1 MKAVTI
7 TIGLLALVMVAKA
20 KEKTSESDS
29 EGSETTGVMLNSVA
43 LKVPSK
49 YLNKVYLAFK
59 KIKNLYGK
67 DFTKEIE
74 KVYRYETGH
83 FDSTQFKNGYSPGM
97 VATKN
102 VFPYGWSSLQT
113 FAKDNGYLP
122 SQFGTFTIYVAR
134 EGKNFTYVKFPSIES
149 SVLFVAWFLKNIRNG
164 VVKYWNSTDETEA
177 NEYQETL
184 NLIIPRISN
193 IL

>member
-7 TIGLLALVMVAKA
+7 TIGLLALVMIAKA
-20 KEKTSESDS
+20 KKPNTTESESLP
-29 EGSETTGVMLNSVA
+29 TGVMLNSIA

-59 KIKNLYGK
+59 KIKDIYGK
-67 DFTKEIE
+67 EFTKEIE

-83 FDSTQFKNGYSPGM
+83 FNSTQFKNGYSPGM

-102 VFPYGWSSLQT
+102 TFPFGWSSLET
-113 FAKDNGYLP
+113 FARDNGYLP

-134 EGKNFTYVKFPSIES
+134 EGKNFTYVKFPSLES

-164 VVKYWNSTDETEA
+164 VVKYWNTTNEAKA
-177 NEYQETL
+177 NEYQATL
-184 NLIIPRISN
+184 NQIIPRISN